1 MSVEGNKMMRAQVE
15 KTKLGAEVPSLFV
28 SPSERRSSA
37 ICVPLL
43 QSTAVFWLL
52 GGGFADGADAF
63 GCPAT
68 AHKKPNYGD
77 QGASAVYIRGSTN
90 ARTRDDKRAARRS
103 GQLCSFVAVGGFFLV
118 CMPGQDAAPGTVNEI
133 KEKKLKAMGTGSM
146 FEEAVVGPSTVR
158 AGTFA
163 PFALFWW

>member
-1 MSVEGNKMMRAQVE
+1 MGPMPSAALRPRTKNLITGTKVRAPYIYEG
-15 KTKLGAEVPSLFV
+15 
-28 SPSERRSSA
+28 
-37 ICVPLL
+37 
-43 QSTAVFWLL
+43 
-52 GGGFADGADAF
+52 
-63 GCPAT
+63 
-68 AHKKPNYGD
+68 
-77 QGASAVYIRGSTN
+77 
-90 ARTRDDKRAARRS
+90 ARTHAHGMTKGPLGVAD
-103 GQLCSFVAVGGFFLV
+103 SFVLLLLFAVFFLV